1 MLNNGNG
8 MYIIKTLL
16 IFPIVVT
23 IAGALTLD
31 KAIEETLKTNP
42 ISNIASLHY
51 ESAVEERKNVA
62 SALYPR
68 IDINSAYYPSKTYVM
83 PSNGTFSTKQND
95 GFHADATAIYSLWD
109 AGRTNNRIDAASSAQ
124 DGALFNQKL
133 TQSELI
139 EQVWLR
145 YYGVAYADALIVA
158 SESSVKFYE
167 GAYNQ
172 AFNMRKSGLKT
183 EADELRFKASLLES
197 RDYLKRAQSEYEKA
211 RLSLQVLVG
220 HNDSITVRQTDLDEK
235 ANAITPQ
242 SQTLESLREELRLSN
257 PQLKALQA
265 TVIQN
270 KALSDAVSSQ
280 QYGEVFLVGS
290 AGYDDSLS
298 SYESYQAGVAGS
310 VPLYDGGKLSSEA
323 QKSRIAY
330 SISKQEFQSVERE
343 LWQGLYGA
351 YKDLQRTDETIKAK
365 EGVIMATSKTL
376 RLFEERYKQG
386 LSTYID
392 VLESQNTLDHAH
404 AGLAE
409 AKYQKIRAYAL
420 MQKLLHKGCDNDTCK
435 N

>member
-1 MLNNGNG
+1 

-16 IFPIVVT
+16 ILPIVVT
-23 IAGALTLD
+23 IASALSLNE
-31 KAIEETLKTNP
+31 AIEETLKTNP
-42 ISNIASLHY
+42 IAHIASLHY
-51 ESAVEERKNVA
+51 ETTVEESKNIR

-83 PSNGTFSTKQND
+83 PSNGTFSTQQND
-95 GFHADATAIYSLWD
+95 GFHADLTGTYSLWD

-124 DGALFNQKL
+124 DGALFNQRL
-133 TQSELI
+133 TQNELI

-145 YYGVAYADALIVA
+145 YYGVAYADALIIA
-158 SESSVKFYE
+158 SQSSVKFYE

-172 AFNMRKSGLKT
+172 ALNMRKSGLKT

-197 RDYLKRAQSEYEKA
+197 RDYLVRAQSEYEKA
-211 RLSLQVLVG
+211 RLSLEVLVG
-220 HNDSITVRQTDLDEK
+220 RNDPITVFQTDLDEK

-242 SQTLESLREELRLSN
+242 RQTLESLREELRLTN
-257 PQLKALQA
+257 PQLKVLQA
-265 TVIQN
+265 AMIQN
-270 KALSDAVSSQ
+270 KALSDAASSQ

-290 AGYDDSLS
+290 AAYEDSLS
-298 SYESYQAGVAGS
+298 SYDTYQVGVAGS
-310 VPLYDGGKLSSEA
+310 VPLYDGGKLSAEA

-330 SISKQEFQSVERE
+330 SITKQEFESVERE
-343 LWQGLYGA
+343 LWQVLYGA

-365 EGVIMATSKTL
+365 EGVIMATKKTL

-392 VLESQNTLDHAH
+392 VLESQNTLDKAQ

-420 MQKLLHKGCDNDTCK
+420 MQKLLNQGCYNDACK

>member
-1 MLNNGNG
+1 MK
-8 MYIIKTLL
+8 IIKTLL
-16 IFPIVVT
+16 LLCVT
-23 IAGALTLD
+23 SAVSEALTLNE
-31 KAIEETLKTNP
+31 AIEETLKTNP
-42 ISNIASLHY
+42 IAHIASLHY
-51 ESAVEERKNVA
+51 ESTVEESKNVN

-68 IDINSAYYPSKTYVM
+68 IDINSAYYPTKTYVM
-83 PSNGTFSTKQND
+83 PSNGTFATKQND
-95 GFHADATAIYSLWD
+95 GIHADITAIYSLWD

-133 TQSELI
+133 TQNELI

-172 AFNMRKSGLKT
+172 ALSMHKSGLKT
-183 EADELRFKASLLES
+183 EADELRFQASLLES
-197 RDYLKRAQSEYEKA
+197 RDYLKRAQNEYEKTK
-211 RLSLQVLVG
+211 LSLEVLVG
-220 HNDSITVRQTDLDEK
+220 RNDPITVRQTDLDEK
-235 ANAITPQ
+235 ANAIIPQ
-242 SQTLESLREELRLSN
+242 NQTLESLREELRLSN
-257 PQLKALQA
+257 PQLKALNA

-298 SYESYQAGVAGS
+298 SYDTYQAGITGS
-310 VPLYDGGKLSSEA
+310 LPLYDGGKLSAEA

-330 SISKQEFQSVERE
+330 SISKQEFESVERE
-343 LWQGLYGA
+343 LWQMLYGA

-365 EGVIMATSKTL
+365 EGVIVATSKNL
-376 RLFEERYKQG
+376 RLVEERYKQG

-392 VLESQNTLDHAH
+392 VLESQNTLDSAQ

-420 MQKLLHKGCDNDTCK
+420 MQKLLNQGCDNDVCK
-435 N
+435 